1 MLIETHEIAS
11 TTGYI
16 SAYDPIVNM
25 LKNNFF
31 STDEITPHTT
41 GVIIQLYDPSQSKL
55 AFIV

>member
-41 GVIIQLYDPSQSKL
+41 EVIIQLYDPSQS
-55 AFIV
+55 